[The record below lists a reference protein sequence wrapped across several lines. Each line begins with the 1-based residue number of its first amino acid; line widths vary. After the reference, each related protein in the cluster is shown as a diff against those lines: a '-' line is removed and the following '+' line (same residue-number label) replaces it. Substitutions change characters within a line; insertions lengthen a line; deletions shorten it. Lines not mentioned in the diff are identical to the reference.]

1 MAKFCTKCGAALAE
15 GAKFC
20 TSCGTPV
27 AAPQPAAAPVRG
39 PAAEPAATPAE
50 APAEKKRLLPR
61 KEKQPEPEPAAK
73 TEPVAEPTPVPASE
87 PAPAPALEPAA
98 VPETEAAAAPQTFSF
113 NASSVLGE
121 TALGSIGGD
130 LSAAAAEALPGP
142 FKVIGSSI
150 KTFISSVAA
159 VIKEPKKLI
168 PALVLAV
175 IWLVLNILQATG
187 VESEFTDIL
196 SFVTFAKG
204 GMSGGIAGAVGGILG
219 KGLFAGAVT
228 MLIGRIGR
236 KGSGE
241 KRSLIERLKGSF
253 GFSSETLFLW
263 LTGAGAAMLI
273 FLFISGGD
281 TRSAFMAGLACTFL
295 SGSAA
300 LSNGFVKQILSSFV
314 RKSKTDVSGKVSEL
328 IRGGTA
334 GFAAASF
341 IGLSGI
347 RLILSLL
354 GGFLF
359 VGGIVMIILTK
370 AGVVMY
376 RKKVPAK

>member
-39 PAAEPAATPAE
+39 PAAEPPSAAPAE

-61 KEKQPEPEPAAK
+61 KEKQPEPVPAAK
-73 TEPVAEPTPVPASE
+73 AAPAAE
-87 PAPAPALEPAA
+87 PAPAPEPAA

-113 NASSVLGE
+113 NASSALGE

-130 LSAAAAEALPGP
+130 LSAAAAEAIPGP

-150 KTFISSVAA
+150 KTFISSVGS

-187 VESEFTDIL
+187 VESRFTDIL

-228 MLIGRIGR
+228 MLIGRLTR
-236 KGSGE
+236 KRSGE
-241 KRSLIERLKGSF
+241 KRSLIETLKGSF
-253 GFSSETLFLW
+253 AFSPETLFLW

-300 LSNGFVKQILSSFV
+300 LNNGFVKQFLSSFFK
-314 RKSKTDVSGKVSEL
+314 KSKTDVSGKVSEL

-334 GFAAASF
+334 GFAAASL

-347 RLILSLL
+347 KLILSLL

-376 RKKVPAK
+376 RKKVR

>member
-1 MAKFCTKCGAALAE
+1 MAKYCTKCGAALAE
-15 GAKFC
+15 GTKFC
-20 TSCGTPV
+20 TKCGTPV
-27 AAPQPAAAPVRG
+27 VAPQPAAAPVRG
-39 PAAEPAATPAE
+39 PAADPSA

-61 KEKQPEPEPAAK
+61 KEKQPEPVPAAK
-73 TEPVAEPTPVPASE
+73 A
-87 PAPAPALEPAA
+87 
-98 VPETEAAAAPQTFSF
+98 EAAAAPASTPEQASAPEKTAPPAEPQTFTF
-113 NASSVLGE
+113 NASGSLGE
-121 TALGSIGGD
+121 MALGSIGGD
-130 LSAAAAEALPGP
+130 LSAAAAEAVPGP
-142 FKVIGSSI
+142 LKVIGSSI
-150 KTFISSVAA
+150 KSFISSIAAA
-159 VIKEPKKLI
+159 VKEPKKLI
-168 PALVLAV
+168 PVLVLAV
-175 IWLVLNILQATG
+175 IWLVLNILQAAG
-187 VESEFTDIL
+187 VESKFTDIL

-204 GMSGGIAGAVGGILG
+204 GMSGGVAGAVGGILG

-241 KRSLIERLKGSF
+241 KRSLKDTLKGSF
-253 GFSSETLFLW
+253 AFSPETLFLW

-281 TRSAFMAGLACTFL
+281 TRSTFMAGLACTFL

-314 RKSKTDVSGKVSEL
+314 RKSKTDVSGKITEL

-334 GFAAASF
+334 GFAAASL

-347 RLILSLL
+347 GLILSIL

-376 RKKVPAK
+376 RKKVQAK

>member
-1 MAKFCTKCGAALAE
+1 MAKYCTKCGAALAE
-15 GAKFC
+15 GTKFC
-20 TSCGTPV
+20 TKCGTPV
-27 AAPQPAAAPVRG
+27 PVPAAAPDTPPAAASKVPSG
-39 PAAEPAATPAE
+39 PAPLPVPE
-50 APAEKKRLLPR
+50 AP
-61 KEKQPEPEPAAK
+61 PESRAF
-73 TEPVAEPTPVPASE
+73 TFNASE
-87 PAPAPALEPAA
+87 SLGETVLGTIGENVSEAASAA
-98 VPETEAAAAPQTFSF
+98 VP
-113 NASSVLGE
+113 
-121 TALGSIGGD
+121 
-130 LSAAAAEALPGP
+130 GP
-142 FKVIGSSI
+142 FRLLGRSV
-150 KTFISSVAA
+150 KTLVTSV
-159 VIKEPKKLI
+159 VSVFKTPKKLI

-175 IWLVLNILQATG
+175 VWLVLNILQAAG
-187 VESEFTDIL
+187 VESKFTDIL

-204 GMSGGIAGAVGGILG
+204 GMSGGFAGAVGGILG
-219 KGLFAGAVT
+219 KGLVAGAVT

-314 RKSKTDVSGKVSEL
+314 RKSKTDVSGKITEL

-334 GFAAASF
+334 GFAAASL

-347 RLILSLL
+347 GLILSIL

-376 RKKVPAK
+376 RKKVQAK